1 MIERIK
7 ASILDTKGYGAV
19 YCNKI
24 AGKEG
29 APMACKSP
37 NLLLNLAFQGDSA
50 PFWKVKT
57 VV

>member
-1 MIERIK
+1 MRERIK
-7 ASILDTKGYGAV
+7 DAVLDIKAFSAV
-19 YCNKI
+19 YCNKMT
-24 AGKEG
+24 GKEG

-37 NLLLNLAFQGDSA
+37 NLLLNLVFQGDSA

>member
-1 MIERIK
+1 MRERIK
-7 ASILDTKGYGAV
+7 AAVLDTKVYTAV
-19 YCNKI
+19 YYNKI
-24 AGKEG
+24 TGKDG

>member
-1 MIERIK
+1 MIGLVIPQLEDLWFREQLIGDE
-7 ASILDTKGYGAV
+7 AT
-19 YCNKI
+19 
-24 AGKEG
+24 
-29 APMACKSP
+29 MACKSP